1 LAGTGNCG
9 TTSLDFNSFQKSL
22 NNEEACYVAFRYKDS
37 FADAPWAF
45 IMYTPDTI
53 SVKDRMLYS
62 SSFGAARDAL
72 GFKFFSKIKRY
83 AVPTD
88 FKWIQFQNSESEKL
102 EDSKGGGG
110 ASKSSSAPSAANRDT
125 AAHRDNTPAHREHTP
140 AEEKPWSQRELMLQ
154 QLERDEEIARR
165 EYEQK
170 AVAVIAL
177 AQLAFPL
184 TEPVTEAVNQLQ
196 DGQHNWI
203 QLRLNTPPTHFELVI
218 SKNLGDY
225 ELEDSVDPKN
235 PQFYLYNTNNTLVV
249 IYSCPEPVKGEQ
261 GFAQAR
267 QSRMIYATAKSS
279 LYEALTNM
287 NLSLSIKKY
296 DIVEPKELAG
306 SALNSHIQSR
316 AADIKN
322 AKQLQGSRSYDSPGV
337 NRSVGRLGGSP
348 VYGSQ
353 PASLASVMVNNNS
366 LKKPLPR
373 GVVLPPKGAHC

>member
-1 LAGTGNCG
+1 
-9 TTSLDFNSFQKSL
+9 
-22 NNEEACYVAFRYKDS
+22 
-37 FADAPWAF
+37 
-45 IMYTPDTI
+45 
-53 SVKDRMLYS
+53 
-62 SSFGAARDAL
+62 
-72 GFKFFSKIKRY
+72 
-83 AVPTD
+83 
-88 FKWIQFQNSESEKL
+88 
-102 EDSKGGGG
+102 
-110 ASKSSSAPSAANRDT
+110 
-125 AAHRDNTPAHREHTP
+125 
-140 AEEKPWSQRELMLQ
+140 MLQ
-154 QLERDEEIARR
+154 QLERDEEIARM
-165 EYEQK
+165 EYQQK

-203 QLRLNTPPTHFELVI
+203 QLRLNTPATQIELVT

-235 PQFYLYNTNNTLVV
+235 PQFYLYNANNTLVV

-287 NLSLSIKKY
+287 NLNLPIKKY

-306 SALNSHIQSR
+306 SALTSHIQSR

-322 AKQLQGSRSYDSPGV
+322 AKQLQGSRSYDSPV

-353 PASLASVMVNNNS
+353 PVSLANVMVNNPS

>member
-1 LAGTGNCG
+1 
-9 TTSLDFNSFQKSL
+9 
-22 NNEEACYVAFRYKDS
+22 
-37 FADAPWAF
+37 
-45 IMYTPDTI
+45 MYTPDTI
-53 SVKDRMLYS
+53 SVKERMLYS

-88 FKWIQFQNSESEKL
+88 FKWIQFQNSETEKL
-102 EDSKGGGG
+102 EDSKGG
-110 ASKSSSAPSAANRDT
+110 ASKSSSAPSAAHRDNTPGQRDT
-125 AAHRDNTPAHREHTP
+125 PAHRDNTPSQRENTP
-140 AEEKPWSQRELMLQ
+140 AEEKPWSQRELLLQ
-154 QLERDEEIARR
+154 QLERDEEISRR

-177 AQLAFPL
+177 AKLAFPL

-203 QLRLNTPPTHFELVI
+203 QLRLNNPATQIELVE
-218 SKNLGDY
+218 SKNLGEH

-235 PQFYLYNTNNTLVV
+235 PQFYLYNTDNTLVV
-249 IYSCPEPVKGEQ
+249 IYCCPEPVKGEG

-267 QSRMIYATAKSS
+267 QTRMVYATAKSS
-279 LYEALTNM
+279 LIEALS
-287 NLSLSIKKY
+287 NLNLRLTIKKY

-306 SALNSHIQSR
+306 SALNSHIQSK

-322 AKQLQGSRSYDSPGV
+322 AKQLQGSRSYESPV

-353 PASLASVMVNNNS
+353 PVSLASMVNSNIV
-366 LKKPLPR
+366 KKPLPR